1 MTLLHRNS
9 TIFKDMFS
17 VPPSQNSMTAT
28 NSCTIIPKDGLT
40 DETPIRLGL
49 PFTVRKMDTL
59 LRWYYRFSPEFPTLS
74 SLISILELSTF
85 LDMDIARAFAI
96 QALGAANMGLSS
108 AYRLSLG
115 LSYHISEWIE
125 PAFKD
130 LMHTPANRIPAE
142 DFVHLGPL
150 VCHLVASTQAE
161 IRALRLSIAFN
172 PLIPPSHHPSCKNTV
187 LACQAAWESAWWD
200 GLARH
205 YLHPDYPLS
214 PHEALSKLETTNII
228 GVTTAC

>member
-1 MTLLHRNS
+1 MTLLRRNS

-49 PFTVRKMDTL
+49 PFTVRKMDAL
-59 LRWYYRFSPEFPTLS
+59 LRWYYRFSPEFPMLS

-96 QALGAANMGLSS
+96 QALGAPNMGLSP
-108 AYRLSLG
+108 AYCLSLG
-115 LSYHISEWIE
+115 LSYHVSEWIE

-150 VCHLVASTQAE
+150 
-161 IRALRLSIAFN
+161 
-172 PLIPPSHHPSCKNTV
+172 
-187 LACQAAWESAWWD
+187 AAWES
-200 GLARH
+200 
-205 YLHPDYPLS
+205 
-214 PHEALSKLETTNII
+214 
-228 GVTTAC
+228 VTTACRLEAVQIMKDQGVFEREHEIFSNALVKLKTFEA